1 MATPRFHCPHKLH
14 AGQALDL
21 PAGAAHHAAR
31 VLRLRVG
38 ETVTLFNGAGGEYAA
53 VIDAIDRERV
63 RVTVERHMPLER
75 ESPLK
80 VTLIQGVS
88 ARERMD
94 IAIQKAVE
102 LGVERIAPVM
112 TERSI
117 VRLSG
122 ERADNRVRHWQ
133 QVVIAACEQCGRN
146 RVPAVD
152 ALLPFVTWLDKT
164 AAAGARWML
173 HPDAE
178 HPLRELRE
186 PVGPIELL
194 VGPEGGLT
202 AAEIAAAID
211 AGFTPVRLG
220 PRILR
225 TETAAPALLAAAQ
238 ALWGDF

>member
-38 ETVTLFNGAGGEYAA
+38 GTVTLFNGEGGEYAA

-80 VTLIQGVS
+80 VTLVQGVS

-122 ERADNRVRHWQ
+122 ERADNRVHHWQ
-133 QVVIAACEQCGRN
+133 QVVVAACEQCGRN
-146 RVPAVD
+146 RVPIVD
-152 ALLPFVTWLDKT
+152 KLVPFVTWLDN

-173 HPDAE
+173 LPDAE
-178 HPLRELRE
+178 HALRALHE
-186 PVGPIELL
+186 PTGPIELL
-194 VGPEGGLT
+194 VGPEGGFTEGEIT
-202 AAEIAAAID
+202 AAVN
-211 AGFTPVRLG
+211 AGFTPIRLG
-220 PRILR
+220 PRVLR
-225 TETAAPALLAAAQ
+225 TETAAPALLAAVQ